1 MTLCRK
7 PRNLND
13 LARQLNVTAATVSL
27 ALRNSP
33 LLSAEVG
40 ERIRRTAAESGF
52 SPRSYTRRTKEKAAR
67 KPVTG
72 AVMLLMNDHG
82 EEDPVRDGV
91 MPVVSQGLSRYGIE
105 HRYVNLSRL
114 LEEPERL
121 SEFRAIVFCNDLQGV
136 RLPEKFPGVQVFGW
150 DPRGEALDRI
160 TANDDEVVSLA
171 SGQLRRAGVT
181 RAAVVWQRNMVQIPD
196 HPRISLFLSRM
207 KAFGIQAE
215 PMPFDRED
223 PDFTERMRN
232 LIESGD
238 EKIGFFGFNALCGV
252 KLCCALESLGLLR
265 KYSPDRVVV
274 CDKSLMLR
282 GFFPCPVMIDLN
294 LSVMAERAVE
304 MLVWRLANPEA
315 PGVLMLQT
323 PRLLDPRTEQFQKL
337 K

>member
-1 MTLCRK
+1 
-7 PRNLND
+7 
-13 LARQLNVTAATVSL
+13 
-27 ALRNSP
+27 
-33 LLSAEVG
+33 
-40 ERIRRTAAESGF
+40 
-52 SPRSYTRRTKEKAAR
+52 
-67 KPVTG
+67 
-72 AVMLLMNDHG
+72 
-82 EEDPVRDGV
+82 

-105 HRYVNLSRL
+105 HRYVNRSVL
-114 LEEPERL
+114 LEKPELL

-207 KAFGIQAE
+207 KALGIQAE

-274 CDKSLMLR
+274 CDKSLMLS
-282 GFFPCPVMIDLN
+282 GFFPSPVMIDLN
-294 LSVMAERAVE
+294 LSVMAERVVE
-304 MLVWRLANPEA
+304 MLVWRLANPDA

-323 PRLLDPRTEQFQKL
+323 PRLLDLRTEQFQKL